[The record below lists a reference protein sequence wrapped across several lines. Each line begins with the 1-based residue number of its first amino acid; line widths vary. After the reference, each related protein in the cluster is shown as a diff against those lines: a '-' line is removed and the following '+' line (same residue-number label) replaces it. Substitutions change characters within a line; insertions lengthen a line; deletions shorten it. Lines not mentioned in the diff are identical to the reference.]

1 MSPTAVGSR
10 EGKILEILRQVHL
23 IRSKDFAVPRSA
35 RGGRTAFETLVV
47 TLLSQNTN
55 DRNTR
60 RAYENLRSSVSIEP
74 QEILKAD
81 VETIEDAIRV
91 GGLYRTKTKALK
103 ALSSE
108 VLERFRGDLD
118 TVLNLPLDE
127 AREILMSLPKIGP
140 KTADVMLLF
149 LRGRATVPVDTHVNR
164 VSRRLGLAPPKSGYE
179 AVRQSLMGLFRPEDY
194 LDLHLLLIA
203 HGRKVCQA
211 RKPRCPECPVAE
223 LCTYPNKTP
232 QEEISS

>member
-10 EGKILEILRQVHL
+10 EGRILEALRQVHK
-23 IRSKDFAVPRSA
+23 IRFKDFAVPKSA
-35 RGGRTAFETLVV
+35 RGRRTAFETLVV

-55 DRNTR
+55 DRNTM
-60 RAYENLRSSVSIEP
+60 RAYENLRNAVSIDP
-74 QEILKAD
+74 QAILKAD

-91 GGLYRTKTKALK
+91 GGLYRTKARALK

-118 TVLNLPLDE
+118 SVLDLPLDE
-127 AREILMSLPKIGP
+127 ARETLMSLPKIGP
-140 KTADVMLLF
+140 KTADVLLLF

-164 VSRRLGLAPPKSGYE
+164 VSRRLGLAPPRGGYE

-223 LCTYPNKTP
+223 LCPYPNKTT
-232 QEEISS
+232 